1 MDWHVRNCRTIR
13 HSSLRCWMV
22 DDANPGQGMV
32 AVLLMDIVVD
42 TCWRVINV
50 SKLNK
55 VGIKRGNLQ
64 Y

>member
-1 MDWHVRNCRTIR
+1 
-13 HSSLRCWMV
+13 MV